1 MNNPKP
7 FCDKDCRFM
16 YSGGSTTRMYFD
28 PIYDKN
34 GVNINPD
41 GNITTSTVKC
51 ITCNTSWHAHT
62 QYGKTTFTGTS
73 KLNADF
79 QKDYV

>member
-7 FCDKDCRFM
+7 FCDKDCRFSYGM
-16 YSGGSTTRMYFD
+16 SSTTCMYFD

-41 GNITTSTVKC
+41 GNITTGSVHC
-51 ITCNTSWHAHT
+51 STCNTSWHTHT
-62 QYGKTTFTGTS
+62 QYGKTTFTEKQT
-73 KLNADF
+73 AD
-79 QKDYV
+79 VGI